1 MRMPKHT
8 LKLLVLLAVA
18 AVAPASAAHVT
29 PVTADY
35 DSGCPYER
43 AALAAAGYETMAV
56 STEGDPA
63 EGSLFDPGRRSSF
76 LSP

>member
-1 MRMPKHT
+1 MPRHT
-8 LKLLVLLAVA
+8 RKLLVLLAIA

-29 PVTADY
+29 PITADY

-43 AALAAAGYETMAV
+43 AALTAAGYETV
-56 STEGDPA
+56 STEGAPA

-76 LSP
+76 LVP